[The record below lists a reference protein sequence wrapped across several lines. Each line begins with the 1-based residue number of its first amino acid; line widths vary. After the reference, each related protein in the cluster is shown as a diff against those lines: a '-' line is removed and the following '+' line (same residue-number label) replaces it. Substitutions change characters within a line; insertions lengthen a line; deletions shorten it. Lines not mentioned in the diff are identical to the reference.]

1 MRSFFVL
8 SDDLYMCSLPWS
20 ASAKHGTARVDTARF
35 RTTRSHAVVFRIA
48 EFHNASNPIGQAPV
62 TCAAR
67 AQFTGMV
74 TIPCLKRSITK
85 GTVTKCDVAN
95 AVKTRRA
102 WQGFT
107 LLETLVALVLLQL
120 TALLVLHSQLQIR
133 QQLTKATNYVLANAW
148 LADISAAQQASAL
161 ARHNQCAPCVAGY
174 SPIQVQQQALAQ
186 LTAPYLP
193 YQRLFQARF
202 CQQGT
207 VLQGRLQLSWRSVA
221 TDTLP
226 VNGNGGCAA
235 NPGESLQG
243 LEFR

>member
-1 MRSFFVL
+1 MRGFFVL
-8 SDDLYMCSLPWS
+8 SDVLYMCSLAGA
-20 ASAKHGTARVDTARF
+20 ASAKHG
-35 RTTRSHAVVFRIA
+35 
-48 EFHNASNPIGQAPV
+48 
-62 TCAAR
+62 
-67 AQFTGMV
+67 MV
-74 TIPCLKRSITK
+74 TIPGLKRSITK
-85 GTVTKCDVAN
+85 HLITKRDLTHIAHP
-95 AVKTRRA
+95 RRA
-102 WQGFT
+102 RQGFT

-133 QQLTKATNYVLANAW
+133 QQLNKATNYVLANAW

-226 VNGNGGCAA
+226 ANGHGVCAA

>member
-1 MRSFFVL
+1 MRGFFVL
-8 SDDLYMCSLPWS
+8 SDVLYMCSLAGA
-20 ASAKHGTARVDTARF
+20 ASAKHG
-35 RTTRSHAVVFRIA
+35 
-48 EFHNASNPIGQAPV
+48 
-62 TCAAR
+62 
-67 AQFTGMV
+67 MV
-74 TIPCLKRSITK
+74 TIPGLKRSITK
-85 GTVTKCDVAN
+85 HLITKHTITKRTITKRDLTRIAN
-95 AVKTRRA
+95 TRRA
-102 WQGFT
+102 RQGFT

-133 QQLTKATNYVLANAW
+133 QQLNKATNYVLANAW
-148 LADISAAQQASAL
+148 LADISAAQQASVL

-174 SPIQVQQQALAQ
+174 ASAQVEQQALAQ
-186 LTAPYLP
+186 LTSPYLP

-226 VNGNGGCAA
+226 ANGHGVCAA